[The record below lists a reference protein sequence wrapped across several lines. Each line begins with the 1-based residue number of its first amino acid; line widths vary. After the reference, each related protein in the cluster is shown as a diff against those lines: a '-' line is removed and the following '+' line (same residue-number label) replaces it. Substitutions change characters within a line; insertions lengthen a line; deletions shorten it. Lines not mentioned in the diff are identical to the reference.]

1 MDLEPQPLHNFIII
15 GLISRLIIRLIVLFS
30 LVISCVNSLI
40 INLVLHF
47 RCNHRRF
54 LPGVLA
60 TKRLC
65 FRDLTAANA
74 AAVVAV
80 GRGEAGGM
88 GGIAAVVV
96 IVGRQRV
103 MVLWLMLLQ
112 EVGRGAEGGR
122 RSAELRR
129 GTGELHCPTVQR

>member
-1 MDLEPQPLHNFIII
+1 
-15 GLISRLIIRLIVLFS
+15 
-30 LVISCVNSLI
+30 
-40 INLVLHF
+40 
-47 RCNHRRF
+47 
-54 LPGVLA
+54 
-60 TKRLC
+60 
-65 FRDLTAANA
+65 
-74 AAVVAV
+74 
-80 GRGEAGGM
+80 M

-129 GTGELHCPTVQR
+129 GTGELHCPTVQRRLREDEAIMLLLMRGEKVGLGPGMQDRRCGWRW